1 MTVLE
6 ALTSMAPF
14 AGDNTL
20 AKGLVDND
28 LTSTDEYVKT
38 THQKSV
44 DLAAA
49 DVYDILST
57 VPDWKESKYSE
68 QYSNAKLRKMADDI
82 RAKYGIRRKTARSSI
97 NGVARW

>member
-1 MTVLE
+1 MHLSLYRE
-6 ALTSMAPF
+6 E
-14 AGDNTL
+14 
-20 AKGLVDND
+20 GLCY
-28 LTSTDEYVKT
+28 LCPLS
-38 THQKSV
+38 
-44 DLAAA
+44 